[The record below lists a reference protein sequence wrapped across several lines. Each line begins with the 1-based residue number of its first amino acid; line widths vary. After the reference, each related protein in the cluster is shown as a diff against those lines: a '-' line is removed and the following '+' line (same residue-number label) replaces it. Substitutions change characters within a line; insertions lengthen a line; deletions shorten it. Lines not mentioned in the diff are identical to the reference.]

1 MRGVILR
8 LVCCAWLALAP
19 AAVAAKVSPGKS
31 EGGVPRGSRQLI
43 LVTTRDWDAV
53 GGTLRRF
60 ERRNS
65 KAEWRQVGDAIPV
78 VVGRSGLGWGA
89 GLNTETGDGPSKKEG
104 DGKSPAGVFSLGTAF
119 GFAQASEAA
128 WLKLPYTP
136 LDDAT
141 ECVDDTNSRR
151 YNLIVERGDAGD
163 VDWKSSERMR
173 EVSGYR
179 WGVVVEHNASPRVP
193 GRGSC
198 IFLHI
203 WSGPSNGTAG
213 CTAMEQSNLEATL
226 RWLDAKKNP
235 VLVQLPEAVYA
246 RLRSSWKLPAPAR

>member
-1 MRGVILR
+1 MHERMIDVMRAALLDRTDIDDMRGVILR
-8 LVCCAWLALAP
+8 LVCCALFALAP
-19 AAVAAKVSPGKS
+19 NAVAAKVSQGKS
-31 EGGVPRGSRQLI
+31 DGGGVPRGSRQLI

-65 KAEWRQVGDAIPV
+65 KTEWRQVGDAIPV
-78 VVGRSGLGWGA
+78 VVGRNGLGWGA
-89 GLNTETGDGPSKKEG
+89 GLNTETGDGPLKKEG

-136 LDDAT
+136 LDDST

-151 YNLIVERGDAGD
+151 YNLIVERGDARD

-173 EVSGYR
+173 EVSGY
-179 WGVVVEHNASPRVP
+179 
-193 GRGSC
+193 
-198 IFLHI
+198 
-203 WSGPSNGTAG
+203 
-213 CTAMEQSNLEATL
+213 
-226 RWLDAKKNP
+226 
-235 VLVQLPEAVYA
+235 
-246 RLRSSWKLPAPAR
+246 